1 MTESRPKIR
10 PRLPI
15 VSALL
20 FIDML
25 GFSALIPVLPELK
38 DQLGVSDLAMGILL
52 AGLPLGTALTTLPI
66 GRLTDVIGPRRTTI
80 GGAIG
85 VGATVLAF
93 AFVPPFGWL
102 LAVRLLQGLASPA
115 LWVAGPAWVAIGN
128 TEGRARRLATTTGAG
143 MAGSIV
149 GAAVGGWMA
158 ASFGL
163 LSAFV
168 VLGALSIVAAG
179 VALVMTT
186 RPEIPPRV
194 EVRMLEAFALG
205 FRSLRFRVGAFS
217 TLLAAVI
224 GAAEAALITLALG
237 DRGLDERQLGLWLS
251 IGGAALVIGQVTGPR
266 IAGRIG
272 IAPTLVLAGTL
283 GAAAAMA
290 TALWTST
297 ASLIGLLIALPLLT
311 GWMYGLSLELL
322 AGGAEESG
330 STAAIGISWWN
341 LTWAIGATVGP
352 VLITWSLQ
360 TGGEAWSLALVA
372 GVSLVVAVAVG
383 ASGPRLRS
391 RP

>member
-1 MTESRPKIR
+1 
-10 PRLPI
+10 
-15 VSALL
+15 
-20 FIDML
+20 ML
-25 GFSALIPVLPELK
+25 GFSALIPVLPELQ
-38 DQLGVSDLAMGILL
+38 DRLGAGDLAMGILL

-66 GRLTDVIGPRRTTI
+66 GRLTDVVGPRRTTI
-80 GGAIG
+80 GGAVGI
-85 VGATVLAF
+85 GATFLAF
-93 AFVPPFGWL
+93 AFVPTFGWL
-102 LAVRLLQGLASPA
+102 LAVRLLQGLASTA
-115 LWVAGPAWVAIGN
+115 IWVAGPAWVALGN
-128 TEGRARRLATTTGAG
+128 PEGRARRLATTTGAG

-168 VLGALSIVAAG
+168 LLGVLSIVGAG
-179 VALVMTT
+179 VALAITE
-186 RPEIPPRV
+186 RPVIPPRT
-194 EVRMLEAFALG
+194 EIRMLTAFALG

-251 IGGAALVIGQVTGPR
+251 IGGAALVAGQVTGPR
-266 IAGRIG
+266 IAARIG

-283 GAAAAMA
+283 GTAAASA
-290 TALWTST
+290 TAIWTNT

-322 AGGAEESG
+322 AGGAEEGG

-341 LTWAIGATVGP
+341 LTWAIGATIGP
-352 VLITWSLQ
+352 VTITWALQ
-360 TGGEAWSLALVA
+360 AGGEAWSLALVA
-372 GVSLVVAVAVG
+372 TTSLVVAVVVG
-383 ASGPRLRS
+383 ATGPRLRS